1 MYSPRAHNIC
11 LHSRASGHKSLYKA
25 VLFTLGDAGTYAVC
39 VCVCVCG
46 GGGGGGGRGE
56 LRREQRRRLIVL
68 GEKAR

>member
-46 GGGGGGGRGE
+46 GGGGGQGGAAEGAE
-56 LRREQRRRLIVL
+56 AEVDCF
-68 GEKAR
+68 G